1 MFPAMDESAWDGL
14 ALIFAI
20 GVFLFPIVRWPDN
33 GWSKERLIWLGV
45 GAAFLFWA
53 VQGMG

>member
-1 MFPAMDESAWDGL
+1 MDESAWDGL